1 MVTATLALS
10 GDGLAVGV
18 KVTNIV
24 QLEFAGAVVPQ
35 VPPVTAKSPA
45 FEPLKLSLTD
55 SEELDRFV
63 TMMFLVLFGCATVVV
78 PNGSVVGAT
87 VAGMFSAVV
96 NETVYGP
103 SVSGL
108 SVTVIVADSVPS
120 WLGA

>member
-1 MVTATLALS
+1 MDTAMLALS
-10 GDGLAVGV
+10 ADGLAVGV

-55 SEELDRFV
+55 SEELDRLVTVTVFV
-63 TMMFLVLFGCATVVV
+63 FDDIFAVSV
-78 PNGSVVGAT
+78 PNASVAGVT

-96 NETVYGP
+96 NNTVYGP
-103 SVSGL
+103 SASGL

-120 WLGA
+120 WLGE